1 MSLKNRYFK
10 VILEKS
16 CLRNSNLWHGNFLLP
31 HQKKNHY
38 LKFYS
43 KWIYELFILII
54 FWNKSKNRD
63 NFIIFTITSLWNHIL
78 HPKDINVNTSFSI
91 YAKISF
97 NLETQSKMYHI
108 TVSKMPL
115 FVALIIVLLLIRIH
129 YIRPV
134 LNVLEFLIVLYFTC
148 TIISTLLFIIFWY
161 DLVIKIQNKEQIYCC
176 NWKLHKYLITHL
188 CPKSTNIYYV
198 QVTLLGNKHSA
209 GKK

>member
-1 MSLKNRYFK
+1 MYLWVIYF
-10 VILEKS
+10 
-16 CLRNSNLWHGNFLLP
+16 NYFLW
-31 HQKKNHY
+31 
-38 LKFYS
+38 S
-43 KWIYELFILII
+43 
-54 FWNKSKNRD
+54 KSKNSD
-63 NFIIFTITSLWNHIL
+63 NFIIFIITSLWNHIL

-91 YAKISF
+91 YAKKSF

-129 YIRPV
+129 YIPPV
-134 LNVLEFLIVLYFTC
+134 LNVLEFLIVLNFTC
-148 TIISTLLFIIFWY
+148 TIISTLIFIIFWY
-161 DLVIKIQNKEQIYCC
+161 DFIIKIQNKEQIYCC